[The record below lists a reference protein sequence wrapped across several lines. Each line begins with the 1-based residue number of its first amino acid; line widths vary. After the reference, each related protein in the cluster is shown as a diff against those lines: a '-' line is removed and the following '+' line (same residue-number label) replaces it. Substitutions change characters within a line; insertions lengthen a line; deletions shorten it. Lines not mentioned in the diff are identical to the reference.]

1 MASYEFVTTWRIEAP
16 IEKAW
21 NESYHTEDWPNW
33 WKGVM
38 SVRELRK
45 GDDLE
50 VGSIRR
56 YEWKTRLA
64 YNLFFDIETVR
75 VEPVSYLEGR
85 AKGEL
90 QGKGIWRL
98 SQEGNLTVARYDWIV
113 KTNKNWMNLLA
124 PLAKSIYEWNHKVV
138 MR

>member
-1 MASYEFVTTWRIEAP
+1 
-16 IEKAW
+16 
-21 NESYHTEDWPNW
+21 
-33 WKGVM
+33 M

-64 YNLFFDIETVR
+64 YNLVFDIETVR

-113 KTNKNWMNLLA
+113 KTNKKWMNLLA
-124 PLAKSIYEWNHKVV
+124 PLAKSLFEWNHKVV